1 MHRKLK
7 LAACFAAIIGCA
19 SAQATTV
26 LDTQLVPIDDF
37 KWAAGS
43 DGVYENGDDKYD
55 QWGVVGPDSGRG
67 TATITANHPWGAGNG
82 SLELSA
88 NGVTSSKI
96 GAAYY
101 PEATVGF
108 GPLKDLTAVSFDW
121 KRAIGSAPTDSGPV
135 MRLMLFNAAN
145 IHVGTLAWEAINN
158 SVAVTDDQWES
169 SNVMLGKV
177 FNSNFKADV
186 APELRLPSPGLT
198 FAELMRNPLFQDL
211 NVRAVEV
218 GYGKGGTWS
227 DAFVGA
233 VDNVIVE
240 GSAATVAADFEM
252 TSYAVTIAAAN
263 GTALPASGTRVLAGQ
278 TLPIELTP
286 NTDYELVNATG
297 CGGTLSGSTFTTAA
311 ATADCTVTAT
321 FRRIGAAADAP
332 VTNTRA
338 VPTMNEW
345 GLALL
350 ALLTAGAAALR
361 LRRRR

>member
-7 LAACFAAIIGCA
+7 LVACIAAIIGCA
-19 SAQATTV
+19 SAHATTV

-43 DGVYENGDDKYD
+43 DGVYENDDDIYN
-55 QWGVVGPDSGRG
+55 QWGVVGPNSERG
-67 TATITANHPWGAGNG
+67 TATITANHPWAAGNG

-88 NGVTSSKI
+88 NGVIDSKI

-101 PEATVGF
+101 PATNAGF
-108 GPLKDLTAVSFDW
+108 GPLKNLTAASFDW
-121 KRAIGSAPTDSGPV
+121 KRVGGSAPGDGGLV
-135 MRLMLFNAAN
+135 MRLMLFNASKV
-145 IHVGTLAWEAINN
+145 HVATLLWDPKYN
-158 SVAVTDDQWES
+158 STPVQDDIWVHS
-169 SNVMLGKV
+169 DVFAGNVY
-177 FNSNFKADV
+177 NSNKTNSP
-186 APELRLPSPGLT
+186 PELELNAPGRKLT
-198 FAELMRNPLFQDL
+198 ELQADPNFAELT
-211 NVRAVEV
+211 VRAVEV
-218 GYGKGGTWS
+218 GYGSRGWGPT
-227 DAFVGA
+227 FVGA

-240 GSAATVAADFEM
+240 GAAATVTADFEM

-286 NTDYELVNATG
+286 DTDYELVNATG
-297 CGGTLSGSTFTTAA
+297 CGGTLNGSTFTTAA

-332 VTNTRA
+332 VANTRS

-345 GLALL
+345 GLAVL